1 MEDAV
6 IDEKFL
12 AWLEI
17 VQEIGVVDGNGGRGG
32 VWIDAEDESI
42 ADFEVARGAN
52 GACTDGG
59 SLGIEK
65 DGDLF
70 TATGGESAKGGCN
83 LSDEL
88 VIGVRHVEAE
98 DIGPAVE
105 KLREG
110 GGIGVLRSEGGDE
123 FGPACEGQFP

>member
-6 IDEKFL
+6 IDEEFL
-12 AWLEI
+12 SRFEI
-17 VQEIGVVDGNGGRGG
+17 MEEIGVVDGNGGRGG

-70 TATGGESAKGGCN
+70 TATGGESAKGGCD
-83 LSDEL
+83 LADEL
-88 VIGVRHVEAE
+88 VIGMGH
-98 DIGPAVE
+98 I
-105 KLREG
+105 
-110 GGIGVLRSEGGDE
+110 
-123 FGPACEGQFP
+123 